1 MHPKVHYAIPR
12 VSTCKR
18 HACFILSSSSSFESS
33 WMRASWI
40 CASCATRVC
49 FKAQHKSASSAR
61 ENDRQKRG
69 WTAGRGHLPLF
80 SQNGFD
86 SRRRAV
92 DARWR
97 RLRSRIIKAR
107 TLRHT
112 SGRSSRQR
120 GCACRAVPWGESGGG
135 EGRCVT
141 AERCVTPCTELTW
154 DGVDG
159 FIRRTTCG
167 ELVRSPW
174 NPLAYAASYTDF
186 ASAASIVR
194 RSPAAVA
201 LAGWPGGSSGGI
213 RRAGE
218 P

>member
-1 MHPKVHYAIPR
+1 VAEAPFSNHQGEDAAAYIGQVEPAKGL
-12 VSTCKR
+12 C
-18 HACFILSSSSSFESS
+18 
-33 WMRASWI
+33 
-40 CASCATRVC
+40 
-49 FKAQHKSASSAR
+49 
-61 ENDRQKRG
+61 
-69 WTAGRGHLPLF
+69 LP
-80 SQNGFD
+80 
-86 SRRRAV
+86 
-92 DARWR
+92 
-97 RLRSRIIKAR
+97 
-107 TLRHT
+107 
-112 SGRSSRQR
+112 
-120 GCACRAVPWGESGGG
+120 CRAVPWGGSGGG
-135 EGRCVT
+135 EGRCVS

-213 RRAGE
+213 RRAVE